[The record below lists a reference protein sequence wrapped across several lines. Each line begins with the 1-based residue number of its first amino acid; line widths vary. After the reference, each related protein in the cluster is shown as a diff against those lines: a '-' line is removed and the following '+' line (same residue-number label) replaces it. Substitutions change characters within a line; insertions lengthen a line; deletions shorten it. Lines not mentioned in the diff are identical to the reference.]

1 MIHFSTPS
9 GEVLEDGRGRTNH
22 RRGAN
27 QCFEE
32 QQVNAVPLSGLADD
46 PRAGRV
52 PNEKRIL

>member
-9 GEVLEDGRGRTNH
+9 GEVLENGRGRTNH

-32 QQVNAVPLSGLADD
+32 QQVNAVPLSGLADA
-46 PRAGRV
+46 P
-52 PNEKRIL
+52 